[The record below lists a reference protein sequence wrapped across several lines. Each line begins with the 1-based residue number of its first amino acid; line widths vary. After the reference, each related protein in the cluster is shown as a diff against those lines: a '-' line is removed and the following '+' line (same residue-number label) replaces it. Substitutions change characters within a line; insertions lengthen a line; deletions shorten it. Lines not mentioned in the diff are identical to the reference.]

1 MATQVIGGKRRSRLS
16 AALIALVLAFAV
28 LVLAS
33 QASSIWSTTTG
44 PQVQPAPLSFSLSAK
59 DLKDL
64 MDPSKGPH
72 LPDGCRVKFGC
83 QHDGGTLRRGLSVET
98 SKP

>member
-1 MATQVIGGKRRSRLS
+1 MATQVIGGKKRSRLS

-28 LVLAS
+28 FVLAT

-44 PQVQPAPLSFSLSAK
+44 PQVQPAPLNFSLSAK

-64 MDPSKGPH
+64 MNLSKGAH

-83 QHDGGTLRRGLSVET
+83 QHDGNNLRRGHSVET